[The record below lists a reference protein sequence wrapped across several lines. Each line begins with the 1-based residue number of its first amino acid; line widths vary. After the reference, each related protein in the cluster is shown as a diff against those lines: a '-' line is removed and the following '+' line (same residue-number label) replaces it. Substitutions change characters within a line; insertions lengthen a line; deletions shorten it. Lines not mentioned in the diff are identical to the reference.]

1 MDVQLAGLVEESVVD
16 GPGMRFVIFTQG
28 CEHRCVGCHNPQT
41 HDPNGGE
48 TVTVDWLK
56 EEINHQKLIRGI
68 TFSGGE
74 PFMQAEAMAE
84 LARYAKEKKLH
95 TLAYT
100 GYTFE
105 QLLAMGE
112 TNKGAADFLAS
123 LDMLV
128 DGPFILAQ
136 RDITLKF
143 RGSTNQRLLDVPKSL
158 LKGQAVLWEDPNEV
172 MLRQFHRD

>member
-1 MDVQLAGLVEESVVD
+1 MNVQLAGLVEESVVD

-28 CEHRCVGCHNPQT
+28 CEHGCVGCHNPQT

-48 TVTVDWLK
+48 TVTLGWLK
-56 EEINHQKLIRGI
+56 DQIDKQKLIRGI

-74 PFMQAEAMAE
+74 PFLQAEAMAQ
-84 LARYAKEKKLH
+84 LASYAKSKNLH

-105 QLLAMGE
+105 ELLDMSKTKSGV
-112 TNKGAADFLAS
+112 ADFLTQ

-128 DGPFILAQ
+128 DGPFILSQ

-143 RGSTNQRLLDVPKSL
+143 RGSTNQRLLDAPRSL
-158 LKGQAVLWEDPNEV
+158 KEGRAVLWEDPNEAI
-172 MLRQFHRD
+172 LRQFHRD

>member
-28 CEHRCVGCHNPQT
+28 CEHHCEGCHNPQT
-41 HDPNGGE
+41 HDPSGGE
-48 TVTVDWLK
+48 TVTLDWLK
-56 EEINHQKLIRGI
+56 EQIDKQKLIRGI

-74 PFMQAEAMAE
+74 PFLQAAAMAE
-84 LARYAKEKKLH
+84 LARYAKEKNLH

-105 QLLAMGE
+105 ELLRMSKTE
-112 TNKGAADFLAS
+112 QDVADFLS
-123 LDMLV
+123 QLDMLV

-143 RGSTNQRLLDVPKSL
+143 RGSKNQRLLDAAKSL
-158 LKGQAVLWEDPNEV
+158 KEGKAVAWEDPNEAI
-172 MLRQFHRD
+172 LRQFYRD

>member
-28 CEHRCVGCHNPQT
+28 CEHHCVGCHNPQT

-48 TVTVDWLK
+48 TVSVDWLK
-56 EEINHQKLIRGI
+56 EQIDHQKLVRGI

-84 LARYAKEKKLH
+84 LARYAKEKNLH

-100 GYTFE
+100 GYTLE
-105 QLLAMGE
+105 QLLAMSK
-112 TNKGAADFLAS
+112 TNKGVADFLS
-123 LDMLV
+123 LLDMLV
-128 DGPFILAQ
+128 DGPFILAE

-143 RGSTNQRLLDVPKSL
+143 RGSKNQRLLDAVKSL
-158 LKGQAVLWEDPNEV
+158 AQGKAVLWEDPNEV